1 MAGKSTFK
9 PSYKGIG
16 QLMNSPEMV
25 ELVRQRAE
33 AAMGYAESISPE
45 RTGDYKASFEVTAGA
60 NGGPKND
67 RAEARLTNTSDHA
80 VDVEWK
86 DGYHVLNRTAGTI
99 GTL

>member
-9 PSYKGIG
+9 PNYKGIG
-16 QLMNSPEMV
+16 QLMNSPAMV

-33 AAMGYAESISPE
+33 AAMAYAESISPE
-45 RTGDYKASFEVTAGA
+45 RTGEYKASFEVTAGA
-60 NGGPKND
+60 HGGPKND
-67 RAEARLTNTSDHA
+67 RAEARLTNTSPHA

-86 DGYHVLNRTAGTI
+86 DGYHVLNRTASAL